1 MNKLQRNTWIEL
13 TFTTLAAIV
22 GIIFIYSLRKLNAQ
36 GVVYIVICIVVGG
49 PTMLAG
55 MLLSNKVEAKYDERE
70 KLISRKAF
78 RCSAQTFIVY
88 ALLACFVSFFAVG
101 GKGNIPAY
109 HLPVF
114 LFIGLFIGQLVQS
127 AVILILFSLEEQDG
141 D

>member
-1 MNKLQRNTWIEL
+1 MNRLQRNTWIEL
-13 TFTTLAAIV
+13 AFTTLAAIV
-22 GIIFIYSLRKLNAQ
+22 GIIFIYSLRNRNAQ

-49 PTMLAG
+49 PVMLAG

-70 KLISRKAF
+70 KLIWRKAF

-88 ALLACFVSFFAVG
+88 ALLACFVSFFTVG
-101 GKGNIPAY
+101 GKGNIPVY
-109 HLPVF
+109 LLPVF